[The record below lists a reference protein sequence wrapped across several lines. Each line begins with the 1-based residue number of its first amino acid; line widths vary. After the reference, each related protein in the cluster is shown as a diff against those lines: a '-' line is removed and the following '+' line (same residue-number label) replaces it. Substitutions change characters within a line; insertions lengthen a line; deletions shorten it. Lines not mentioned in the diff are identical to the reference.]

1 MLNIRSRDDD
11 APAAGAEPSS
21 RSGSTVM
28 GIDKQMLYNAAIGA
42 VFVLLCCVIIKIVW
56 SVGKLSSTNNSRDDY
71 REMP

>member
-1 MLNIRSRDDD
+1 M
-11 APAAGAEPSS
+11 
-21 RSGSTVM
+21 M